1 MDGTPMQVTWPVSP
15 AACWQR
21 GRGACV
27 AGASRADAKISPTV
41 TVALTHEGRV
51 DTVRI
56 ATGSTTYVQCGTSN
70 FNLPQQL
77 SQQVKA
83 ADTQQEQENTVI

>member
-1 MDGTPMQVTWPVSP
+1 MLAEGS
-15 AACWQR
+15 
-21 GRGACV
+21 GACV

-83 ADTQQEQENTVI
+83 ADTQQEQENTLI